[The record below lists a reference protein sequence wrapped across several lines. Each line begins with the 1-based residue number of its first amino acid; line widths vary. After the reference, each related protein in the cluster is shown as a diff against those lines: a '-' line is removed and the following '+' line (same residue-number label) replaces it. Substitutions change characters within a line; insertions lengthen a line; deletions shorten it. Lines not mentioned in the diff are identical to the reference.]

1 VTTVT
6 LVALDVAILP
16 PPDVAA
22 RAIALS
28 AALPARPG
36 SRGPGDTGSERLVL
50 DGDHLPHVTLTQ
62 HFVHARE
69 LELALSHVDAVLAT
83 QPPLPLVVTGGGR
96 SGQTLWMS
104 VKRTPDL
111 FNLHERLMDA
121 LRGLERQGGG
131 PRAFYDGDGRV
142 RDVLWVG
149 GFRLKA
155 GGSAFTPHI
164 TLGHGPEVPAIEP
177 FAFEATTVAACHLGR
192 FCTCRRVLR
201 AWTLK
206 RA

>member
-1 VTTVT
+1 MT

-36 SRGPGDTGSERLVL
+36 SSGPGDTGSERLVL

-69 LELALSHVDAVLAT
+69 LELAFSHVDAVLAT
-83 QPPLPLVVTGGGR
+83 QQPLPLVVTGGGR

-104 VKRTPDL
+104 VKRTPEL
-111 FNLHERLMDA
+111 FNLHEWLMDA
-121 LRGLERQGGG
+121 LHGLERQGGG
-131 PRAFYDGDGRV
+131 PRAFYGGDGRV
-142 RDVLWVG
+142 RDVSWVR

-155 GGSAFTPHI
+155 SGSAFTPHI
-164 TLGHGPEVPAIEP
+164 TLGHGPDVPAIEP
-177 FAFEATTVAACHLGR
+177 FTFEATTVAACHLGR
-192 FCTCRRVLR
+192 FCTCRGVLR
-201 AWTLK
+201 AWSLK

>member
-1 VTTVT
+1 MT

-16 PPDVAA
+16 PPDVGA

-28 AALPARPG
+28 AALPAPL
-36 SRGPGDTGSERLVL
+36 SRGSGDAAPSERLVL
-50 DGDHLPHVTLTQ
+50 DSQHLPHVTLTQ
-62 HFVHARE
+62 HFVRGSD
-69 LELALSHVDAVLAT
+69 LALAFSHIDAVLAT
-83 QPPLPLVVTGGGR
+83 QPPLPIVVTGGGR
-96 SGQTLWMS
+96 SRQTLWMS
-104 VKRTPDL
+104 VKRTPEL
-111 FNLHERLMDA
+111 FNLHERLMEA

-155 GGSAFTPHI
+155 SGSAFTPHI
-164 TLGHGPEVPAIEP
+164 TLGHGPDAPAVES
-177 FAFEATTVAACHLGR
+177 FAFEATTVATCHLGR

-201 AWTLK
+201 AWDLT

>member
-28 AALPARPG
+28 EALPVPPARG
-36 SRGPGDTGSERLVL
+36 SGDSVPSERLVL
-50 DGDHLPHVTLTQ
+50 DDQHLPHVTLTQ
-62 HFVHARE
+62 HFIRGSD
-69 LELALSHVDAVLAT
+69 LAFAFSHIDAVLAA
-83 QPPLPLVVTGGGR
+83 QSPLPIVITGGGR
-96 SGQTLWMS
+96 SRRTLWLS
-104 VKRTPDL
+104 VKRTPEL
-111 FNLHERLMDA
+111 LGLHRRLMDA
-121 LRGLERQGGG
+121 MRGLERQEGG

-142 RDVLWVG
+142 RDVSWVG
-149 GFRLKA
+149 GFRRKA
-155 GGSAFTPHI
+155 SGSAFTPHI
-164 TLGHGPEVPAIEP
+164 TLGHGPDAPAIEP

-201 AWTLK
+201 TWNLK